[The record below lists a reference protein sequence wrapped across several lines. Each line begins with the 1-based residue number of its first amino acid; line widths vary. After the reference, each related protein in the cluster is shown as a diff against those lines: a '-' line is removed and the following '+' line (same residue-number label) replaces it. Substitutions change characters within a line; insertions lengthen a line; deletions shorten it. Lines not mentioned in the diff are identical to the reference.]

1 MELIQ
6 ISDGLWINPC
16 KVVAVK
22 SPSEDADSCTI
33 VMDGQSA
40 VDGGFLVKRPLSEV
54 ISEIDD
60 ALEGEE

>member
-40 VDGGFLVKRPLSEV
+40 VDGGFLVKRPLDEV
-54 ISEIDD
+54 VDEISEC
-60 ALEGEE
+60 LEDE